1 MESRHG
7 KARSYKKTRA
17 SPIKLAAQAP
27 GPSGEEGQTTGT
39 KAKINTVRAGGQ
51 KETMWLKPKAQM
63 GSEPGDQVA
72 GCRVRG
78 GGGGVGWEGR
88 REQAGWSQRRPTS
101 VCCVSW
107 LSLSIILSL
116 ICTWKSNHSI
126 TLNSWSFG
134 SFLTPS
140 LSQDL

>member
-27 GPSGEEGQTTGT
+27 GSSGEEGQTGT
-39 KAKINTVRAGGQ
+39 KAEINTVSAGGQ

-72 GCRVRG
+72 GC
-78 GGGGVGWEGR
+78 GGVGGGENRLGGASEGPC
-88 REQAGWSQRRPTS
+88 QFA
-101 VCCVSW
+101 
-107 LSLSIILSL
+107 L
-116 ICTWKSNHSI
+116 
-126 TLNSWSFG
+126 
-134 SFLTPS
+134 
-140 LSQDL
+140 